1 MTDATKIRAEQ
12 QRFDFAQL
20 SPRERYKL
28 LIGAVVPRPI
38 AWVTTVDEQGVPNA
52 APYSFFNCL
61 SSDPAILAIGVEN
74 HADMRFKDTARN
86 IRVTEEFT
94 VNIVGHGNLH
104 AMNVTA
110 VPFGPEVDEIEAAG
124 LTMLPGEFVSCPQI
138 AEAPVRF
145 ECRRHTT
152 LSVGKSREII
162 LGEVLAMHS
171 RPGLVNERFHVDP
184 AGLDAL
190 GRMGGHGY
198 CRSHQTFDLPT
209 MSVSEW
215 EDLQH
220 RQPESAAG

>member
-1 MTDATKIRAEQ
+1 MADTDTRS
-12 QRFDFAQL
+12 QRFEFAQL
-20 SPRERYKL
+20 APRDRYKL

-38 AWVTTVDEQGVPNA
+38 AWVTTVDENGVPNA

-61 SSDPAILAIGVEN
+61 SADPAILAIGVEN
-74 HADMRFKDTARN
+74 HSDMRFKDTGHN

-94 VNIVGHGNLH
+94 VNIVGYSNLH

-110 VPFGPEVDEIEAAG
+110 VPFGPEVNEFEMAG

-145 ECRRHTT
+145 ECRRYVT
-152 LSVGKSREII
+152 LNIGRSREIV
-162 LGEVLAMHS
+162 LGEVLAMHA

-184 AGLDAL
+184 DALDAL

-198 CRSHQTFDLPT
+198 CRSNQTFDLPT
-209 MSVSEW
+209 MSLSDW
-215 EDLQH
+215 QA
-220 RQPESAAG
+220 RESRTKAAV